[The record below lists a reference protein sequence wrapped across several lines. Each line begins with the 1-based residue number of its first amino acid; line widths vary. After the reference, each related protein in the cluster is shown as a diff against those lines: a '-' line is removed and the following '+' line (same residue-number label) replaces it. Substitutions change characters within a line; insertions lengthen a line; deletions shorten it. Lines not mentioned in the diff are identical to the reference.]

1 MKRKSI
7 GIFLVLTAAISWGV
21 SGSVAQFLFTQK
33 QFSTGWL
40 VSVRLLTSGAIL
52 LLYLGLTKNPD
63 IWSIWKRRVS
73 VMNIL
78 IFGLLGMAGVQF
90 TYFAAIETSNAA
102 TATLLQYLAPVL
114 IILYT
119 AFSRKSIPP
128 LQHIIGIFT
137 ALLGTYFLVSAGDF
151 STISIRPE
159 ALAWGLS
166 SAFFLALYTL
176 QPAQLLKDFGSTVVV
191 AWGMI
196 IGGLGMSFI
205 YPPWQTGDG
214 IFSISAILAI
224 LFVIFFGTLIAFFCY
239 LESLKHLEAAESSL
253 LSCAEPL
260 SAAFLAVIWLK
271 VPFRIYEWI
280 GASLILT
287 TILLLSLKRKSM
299 ERIVAEKNDLA
310 SH

>member
-21 SGSVAQFLFTQK
+21 SGSVAQYLFTEK
-33 QFSTGWL
+33 RFSTGWL
-40 VSVRLLTSGAIL
+40 VSIRLLTSGVIL
-52 LLYLGLTKNPD
+52 LSYLGLTKNKD
-63 IWSIWKRRVS
+63 IWNIWKRRAS
-73 VMNIL
+73 VGNIL

-114 IILYT
+114 IILYIALKRRT
-119 AFSRKSIPP
+119 IPP
-128 LQHIIGIFT
+128 FQHVIGIIT
-137 ALLGTYFLVSAGDF
+137 ALLGTYFLVSAGHF

-176 QPAQLLKDFGSTVVV
+176 QPAQLLKEFGSTIVV

-196 IGGLGMSFI
+196 IGGLGMSFGS
-205 YPPWQTGDG
+205 PPWETGDG
-214 IFSISAILAI
+214 VFSFSSILAI
-224 LFVIFFGTLIAFFCY
+224 VFVILIGTLVAFFCY
-239 LESLKHLEAAESSL
+239 LESLKHLEAAETSL

-271 VPFRIYEWI
+271 VPFSVYEWI
-280 GASLILT
+280 GAFFILT
-287 TILLLSLKRKSM
+287 TILLLSLKRKSP
-299 ERIVAEKNDLA
+299 ERKLAEKTM
-310 SH
+310 

>member
-21 SGSVAQFLFTQK
+21 SGSVAQYLFTEK
-33 QFSTGWL
+33 RFSTGWL
-40 VSVRLLTSGAIL
+40 VSIRLLTSGVIL
-52 LLYLGLTKNPD
+52 LSYLGLTKNKD
-63 IWSIWKRRVS
+63 IWNIWKRRAS
-73 VMNIL
+73 VGNIL

-114 IILYT
+114 IILYIALKRRT
-119 AFSRKSIPP
+119 IPP
-128 LQHIIGIFT
+128 FQHVIGIIT
-137 ALLGTYFLVSAGDF
+137 ALFGTYFLVSAGHF

-176 QPAQLLKDFGSTVVV
+176 QPAQLLKEFGSTIVV

-196 IGGLGMSFI
+196 IGGLGMSFVS
-205 YPPWQTGDG
+205 PPWETGDG
-214 IFSISAILAI
+214 VFSFSSILAI
-224 LFVIFFGTLIAFFCY
+224 VFVILIGTLVAFFCY
-239 LESLKHLEAAESSL
+239 LESLKHLEAAETSL

-271 VPFRIYEWI
+271 VPFSVYEWI
-280 GASLILT
+280 GAFFILT
-287 TILLLSLKRKSM
+287 TILLLSLKRKSP
-299 ERIVAEKNDLA
+299 ERKLAEKTM
-310 SH
+310 

>member
-21 SGSVAQFLFTQK
+21 SGSVAQYLFTEK
-33 QFSTGWL
+33 HFSTGWL
-40 VSVRLLTSGAIL
+40 VSIRLLTSGVIL
-52 LLYLGLTKNPD
+52 LSYLGLTKNKD
-63 IWSIWKRRVS
+63 IWNIWKRRAS
-73 VMNIL
+73 VGNIL

-114 IILYT
+114 IILYIALKRRT
-119 AFSRKSIPP
+119 IPP
-128 LQHIIGIFT
+128 FQHVIGIIT
-137 ALLGTYFLVSAGDF
+137 ALLGTYFLVSAGHF

-176 QPAQLLKDFGSTVVV
+176 QPAQLLKEFGSTIVI

-196 IGGLGMSFI
+196 IGGLGMSFVS
-205 YPPWQTGDG
+205 PPWETGDG
-214 IFSISAILAI
+214 VFSFSSILAI
-224 LFVIFFGTLIAFFCY
+224 VFVILIGTLVAFFCY
-239 LESLKHLEAAESSL
+239 LESLKHLEAAETSL

-271 VPFRIYEWI
+271 VPFSVYEWI
-280 GASLILT
+280 GAFFILT
-287 TILLLSLKRKSM
+287 TILLLSLKQKSSERKL
-299 ERIVAEKNDLA
+299 AEKTI
-310 SH
+310 

>member
-21 SGSVAQFLFTQK
+21 SGSVAQYLFTEK
-33 QFSTGWL
+33 HFSTGWL
-40 VSVRLLTSGAIL
+40 VSIRLLTSGVIL
-52 LLYLGLTKNPD
+52 LSYLGLTKNKD
-63 IWSIWKRRVS
+63 IWNIWKRRAS
-73 VMNIL
+73 VGNIL

-114 IILYT
+114 IILYIALKRRT
-119 AFSRKSIPP
+119 IPP
-128 LQHIIGIFT
+128 FQHVIGIIT
-137 ALLGTYFLVSAGDF
+137 ALLGTYFLVSAGHF

-176 QPAQLLKDFGSTVVV
+176 QPAQLLKEFGSTIVV

-196 IGGLGMSFI
+196 IGGLGMSFVS
-205 YPPWQTGDG
+205 PPWETGDG
-214 IFSISAILAI
+214 VFSFSSILAI
-224 LFVIFFGTLIAFFCY
+224 VFVILIGTLVAFFCY
-239 LESLKHLEAAESSL
+239 LESLKHLEAAETSL

-271 VPFRIYEWI
+271 VPFSVYEWI
-280 GASLILT
+280 GAFFILT
-287 TILLLSLKRKSM
+287 TILLLSLKQKSSERKL
-299 ERIVAEKNDLA
+299 AEKTI
-310 SH
+310 

>member
-21 SGSVAQFLFTQK
+21 SGSVAQYLFTEK
-33 QFSTGWL
+33 HFSTGWL
-40 VSVRLLTSGAIL
+40 VSIRLLTSGVIL
-52 LLYLGLTKNPD
+52 LSYLGLTKNKD
-63 IWSIWKRRVS
+63 IWNIWKRRAS
-73 VMNIL
+73 VGNIL

-114 IILYT
+114 IILYIALKRRT
-119 AFSRKSIPP
+119 IPP
-128 LQHIIGIFT
+128 FQHVIGIIT
-137 ALLGTYFLVSAGDF
+137 ALLGTYFLVSAGHF

-176 QPAQLLKDFGSTVVV
+176 QPAQLLKEFGSTIVV

-196 IGGLGMSFI
+196 IGGLGMSFVS
-205 YPPWQTGDG
+205 PPWETGDG
-214 IFSISAILAI
+214 VFSFSSILAI
-224 LFVIFFGTLIAFFCY
+224 VFVILIGTLVAFFCY
-239 LESLKHLEAAESSL
+239 LESLKHLEAAETSL

-271 VPFRIYEWI
+271 VPFSIYEWI
-280 GASLILT
+280 GAFFILT
-287 TILLLSLKRKSM
+287 TILLLSLKQKSSERKL
-299 ERIVAEKNDLA
+299 AEKTI
-310 SH
+310 

>member
-21 SGSVAQFLFTQK
+21 SGSVAQYLFTEK
-33 QFSTGWL
+33 HFSTGWL
-40 VSVRLLTSGAIL
+40 VSIRLLTSGVIL
-52 LLYLGLTKNPD
+52 LSYLGLAKNKD
-63 IWSIWKRRVS
+63 IWNIWKRRAS
-73 VMNIL
+73 VGNIL

-114 IILYT
+114 IILYIALKRRT
-119 AFSRKSIPP
+119 IPP
-128 LQHIIGIFT
+128 FQHVIGIIT
-137 ALLGTYFLVSAGDF
+137 ALLGTYFLVSAGHF

-176 QPAQLLKDFGSTVVV
+176 QPAQLLKEFGSTIVV

-196 IGGLGMSFI
+196 IGGLGMSFVS
-205 YPPWQTGDG
+205 PPWETGDG
-214 IFSISAILAI
+214 VFSFSSILAI
-224 LFVIFFGTLIAFFCY
+224 VFVILIGTLVAFFCY
-239 LESLKHLEAAESSL
+239 LESLKHLEAAETSL

-271 VPFRIYEWI
+271 VPFSVYEWI
-280 GASLILT
+280 GAFFILT
-287 TILLLSLKRKSM
+287 TILLLSLKRKSP
-299 ERIVAEKNDLA
+299 ERKLAEKTM
-310 SH
+310 

>member
-21 SGSVAQFLFTQK
+21 SGSVAQYLFTEK
-33 QFSTGWL
+33 HFSTGWL
-40 VSVRLLTSGAIL
+40 VSIRLLTSGLIL
-52 LLYLGLTKNPD
+52 LSYLGLTKNKD
-63 IWSIWKRRVS
+63 IWNIWKRRAS
-73 VMNIL
+73 VGNIL
-78 IFGLLGMAGVQF
+78 TFGLLGMAGVQF

-114 IILYT
+114 IILYIALKRRT
-119 AFSRKSIPP
+119 IPP
-128 LQHIIGIFT
+128 FQHVIGIFT
-137 ALLGTYFLVSAGDF
+137 ALLGTYFLVSAGHF

-176 QPAQLLKDFGSTVVV
+176 QPAQLLKEFGSTIVV

-196 IGGLGMSFI
+196 IGGLGMSFV
-205 YPPWQTGDG
+205 YPPWETGDG
-214 IFSISAILAI
+214 VFSFSSVLAI
-224 LFVIFFGTLIAFFCY
+224 VFVILIGTLVAFFCY
-239 LESLKHLEAAESSL
+239 LESLKHLEAAETSL

-271 VPFRIYEWI
+271 VPFSVYEWI
-280 GASLILT
+280 GAFFILT
-287 TILLLSLKRKSM
+287 TILLLSIKRKST
-299 ERIVAEKNDLA
+299 EGKLAEKTI
-310 SH
+310 

>member
-21 SGSVAQFLFTQK
+21 SGSVAQFLFTHK

-40 VSVRLLTSGAIL
+40 VCIRLLTSGALL
-52 LLYLGLTKNPD
+52 LLYLGLTSKTD
-63 IWSIWKRRVS
+63 IWGIWKRRAS
-73 VMNIL
+73 VVNIL

-90 TYFAAIETSNAA
+90 TYFAAIESSNAA

-119 AFSRKSIPP
+119 ALIRKTIPP
-128 LQHIIGIFT
+128 FQHIVGIIT
-137 ALLGTYFLVSAGDF
+137 ALLGTYLLVSAGIF
-151 STISIRPE
+151 STISIKPE

-176 QPAQLLKDFGSTVVV
+176 QPAQLLKEFGSTVVV

-196 IGGLGMSFI
+196 LGGFGMSFF
-205 YPPWQTGDG
+205 YPPWKTGDG
-214 IFSISAILAI
+214 IFTLSSTLAI
-224 LFVIFFGTLIAFFCY
+224 VFVILFGTLIAFFCY
-239 LESLKHLEAAESSL
+239 LESLKHLEAAETSL

-271 VPFRIYEWI
+271 VPFNIYEWI
-280 GASLILT
+280 GAFFILT
-287 TILLLSLKRKSM
+287 TILLLSLKRRST
-299 ERIVAEKNDLA
+299 ERELAEKPI
-310 SH
+310 

>member
-21 SGSVAQFLFTQK
+21 SGSVAQYLFTEK
-33 QFSTGWL
+33 HFSTGWL
-40 VSVRLLTSGAIL
+40 VSIRLLTSGVIL
-52 LLYLGLTKNPD
+52 LSYLGLTKNKD
-63 IWSIWKRRVS
+63 IWNIWKRRAS
-73 VMNIL
+73 VGNIL

-114 IILYT
+114 IILYIALKRRT
-119 AFSRKSIPP
+119 IPP
-128 LQHIIGIFT
+128 FQHVIGIIT
-137 ALLGTYFLVSAGDF
+137 ALLGTYFLVSAGHF

-176 QPAQLLKDFGSTVVV
+176 QPAQLLKEFGSTIVV

-196 IGGLGMSFI
+196 IGGLGMSFVS
-205 YPPWQTGDG
+205 PPWETGDG
-214 IFSISAILAI
+214 VFSFSSILAI
-224 LFVIFFGTLIAFFCY
+224 VFVILIGTLVAFFCY
-239 LESLKHLEAAESSL
+239 LESLKHLEAAETSL

-271 VPFRIYEWI
+271 VPFSVYEWI
-280 GASLILT
+280 GAFFILT
-287 TILLLSLKRKSM
+287 TILLLSLKRKSP
-299 ERIVAEKNDLA
+299 ERKLAEKTM
-310 SH
+310 